1 MLSQSKI
8 KYIRSLSNK
17 KFRIQYRQFIVEGTK
32 SVKELL
38 NSNYIADSI
47 YATKDWINNHS
58 DSSVKINPI
67 EISEN
72 EMGKISQLTT
82 PQNVLGIF
90 NIPDIS
96 INNLSL
102 SGALTLMLDDIK
114 DPGNMGTI
122 IRIADWFG
130 IKQIICSPKSVDI
143 YNPKVVQGSMG
154 SIARVNVAYANLLD
168 ILQNKSENIPVYGA
182 LLDGEN
188 IYKTTLESSGIII
201 IGNESEGI
209 SENLLPHISKKIMI
223 PSFNTNLQKAE
234 SLNAAIAAGI
244 ICAEFR
250 RRAI

>member
-1 MLSQSKI
+1 MPQ
-8 KYIRSLSNK
+8 
-17 KFRIQYRQFIVEGTK
+17 
-32 SVKELL
+32 
-38 NSNYIADSI
+38 
-47 YATKDWINNHS
+47 
-58 DSSVKINPI
+58 
-67 EISEN
+67 N

-130 IKQIICSPKSVDI
+130 IKQIICSPESVDI

-188 IYKTTLESSGIII
+188 IYKTTLEPSGIII